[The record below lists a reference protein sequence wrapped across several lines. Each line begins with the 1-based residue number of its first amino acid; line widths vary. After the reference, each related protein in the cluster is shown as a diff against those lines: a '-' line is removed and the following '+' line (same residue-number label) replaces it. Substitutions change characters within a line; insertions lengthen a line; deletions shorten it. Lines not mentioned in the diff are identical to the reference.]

1 MFSSR
6 SVQIAAVFFLD
17 VFGKALPNL
26 CRSFYNE
33 TKAEMFFSVFA
44 VALLAEGVDRNLIG
58 TPPSTS
64 FTNRPPHGEH
74 RANPLSIRLHAS
86 SFLQAGHRFGGQQLF
101 PYKPAAGPRSAI
113 PPLVGQVISASTS
126 AVKGSRITPSFWPYS
141 TICPGSTRRR
151 KMPPAGVSTLPSRSP
166 ARRRKDT
173 RCGSDNAAGRP
184 G

>member
-6 SVQIAAVFFLD
+6 SVQIAAVFSD
-17 VFGKALPNL
+17 VFGQALPNL

-74 RANPLSIRLHAS
+74 TSNPLSIRLHS
-86 SFLQAGHRFGGQQLF
+86 PSFLQAGHRFGGRQPF
-101 PYKPAAGPRSAI
+101 PIQTSGGTVFCDPAAG
-113 PPLVGQVISASTS
+113 LFCVGSLLQAP
-126 AVKGSRITPSFWPYS
+126 AVQT
-141 TICPGSTRRR
+141 
-151 KMPPAGVSTLPSRSP
+151 AEDA
-166 ARRRKDT
+166 ARRGEHIGHLIFLHDSGQIPAVTVITQQANPAELCCKVHLLR
-173 RCGSDNAAGRP
+173 
-184 G
+184 